1 MIRVDGEK
9 LAKTN
14 GFEEQLT
21 LLQNEGLKIEKWLKE
36 TPEEELKKL
45 FAENMYE
52 LCMETLKEGDCDLKL
67 TGKCKKCY
75 DYAAEQFIL
84 NYISGKSMFD
94 VMDDIR
100 GGRFYN
106 TWKGFLYGAKYVVV
120 NLGKF
125 HGSLGRGIETVI
137 NNSRISRKVWIK
149 FLDYYFSER

>member
-9 LAKTN
+9 LVK
-14 GFEEQLT
+14 LV
-21 LLQNEGLKIEKWLKE
+21 KE

-45 FAENMYE
+45 FAEAMHESMYE

-75 DYAAEQFIL
+75 DYSAEQFIL
-84 NYISGKSMFD
+84 NYISGKSMLTIT
-94 VMDDIR
+94 DDIR

-106 TWKGFLYGAKYVVV
+106 TWQGFLYLVKYIVEYD
-120 NLGKF
+120 GEF
-125 HGSLGRGIETVI
+125 HTSASRSYENII
-137 NNSRISRKVWIK
+137 NNSGISRKTWRK